1 MTGVFADFKH
11 AMIQERAAR
20 TKDEC
25 KALRQP
31 RRPSVPLWR
40 RAVCI
45 RSPLA
50 DTARVR
56 ELKGQGM
63 RPTDIA
69 KALGIGRASVYRAM
83 YGVIG

>member
-1 MTGVFADFKH
+1 VQSAPATEKA
-11 AMIQERAAR
+11 IRAALA
-20 TKDEC
+20 KG
-25 KALRQP
+25 AP
-31 RRPSVPLWR
+31 
-40 RAVCI
+40 VCI